1 MLTRRRFVRSAALAA
16 ANTVAL
22 GALPRLAAADTV
34 EYPIPNQPIRSIC
47 MFPPGTG
54 ADIRVRFYAKKLAE
68 RINHP
73 VIVENRPG
81 AFGNLATELV
91 ARAKPDGHTLY
102 ITPGSS
108 THAAAPHLFKKLGFD
123 PVNDFEH
130 ITTLNTAAFV
140 LCVAADSPW
149 KSVAELTAYLK
160 EKGDQANYGS
170 IAMPG
175 LVASELYKTA
185 FGLKTVEVKYKDPG
199 PFLNDLL
206 SGTLAFVHIDLNTL
220 GGAIKAGKVR
230 MLALTSARRLA
241 AVPGVPSSAEAGIPN
256 MDLRIWWSVQVP
268 ARTPKPICDKLE
280 AWFNAIV
287 ADPEVE
293 KFNAATGADPFP
305 GNARL
310 LKELLVKDIKTWG
323 EYVRIAKIEPQ

>member
-1 MLTRRRFVRSAALAA
+1 
-16 ANTVAL
+16 
-22 GALPRLAAADTV
+22 
-34 EYPIPNQPIRSIC
+34 

-54 ADIRVRFYAKKLAE
+54 ADVRVRFYAKKLADL
-68 RINHP
+68 IPHP

-91 ARAKPDGHTLY
+91 AKSKPDGHTIY

-108 THAAAPHLFKKLGFD
+108 THAAAPHVFKKLGFD
-123 PVNDFEH
+123 PINDFEH

-149 KSVAELTAYLK
+149 KSVAELTAHLK
-160 EKGDQANYGS
+160 RTGDKANYGS

-175 LVASELYKTA
+175 LVASEMYKAA
-185 FGLKTVEVKYKDPG
+185 FGLSTVEVKYKEPG
-199 PFLNDLL
+199 SFLNDLL

-220 GGAIKAGKVR
+220 AGAIKSGKVR
-230 MLALTSARRLA
+230 MLALTSAKRLA
-241 AVPGVPSSAEAGIPN
+241 AVPDVPSSAEAGIPD
-256 MDLRIWWSVQVP
+256 MDLRIWWSVHVP

-287 ADPEVE
+287 ADPETQ
-293 KFNAATGADPFP
+293 KFNAATGADSFP

-310 LKELLVKDIKTWG
+310 LKELLVRDTKTWG
-323 EYVRIAKIEPQ
+323 EYARIARLEPQ